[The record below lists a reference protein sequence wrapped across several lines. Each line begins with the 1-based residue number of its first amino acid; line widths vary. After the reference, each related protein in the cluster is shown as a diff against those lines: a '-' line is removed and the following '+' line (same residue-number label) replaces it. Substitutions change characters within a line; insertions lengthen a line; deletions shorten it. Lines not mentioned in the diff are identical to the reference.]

1 MTLLERTRY
10 LQSAPDPVTLEGL
23 QERIDSLVDVLSE
36 HGQLYY
42 RQDEPI
48 ITDGEY
54 DGLLNSLRALEELH
68 PVLRRLDSPTHRVGS
83 APLDGFEKVA
93 HPEPMLSLG
102 NAFNADDLKAWYDR
116 CLKRLEI
123 EDGRPTVALT
133 AELKIDGLAVALTY
147 EDGLLVRAATRG
159 DGRVGENITQ
169 NVRTIGNVPL
179 RLSGTNVPRQVEVRG
194 EIYFPK
200 SAFEA
205 LNDSLRSRDQ
215 KLFANPR
222 NAAAGSLRQLDSSVT
237 ASRELALFAYSTG
250 PATDPVAPSQ
260 YDSLYRLREWGF
272 GINEHARR
280 FTSIEHVVSFC
291 ESWTDKREDLDH
303 EIDGVVVKIDRID
316 LQEELGNV
324 SNAPR
329 WAVAFKFP
337 ARESST
343 TLNDIIVN
351 VGRTGMITPEAVL
364 EPVVIGGVT
373 VSQATLH
380 NAAYIM
386 DRDIRIGDT
395 VVVKRAGDVIPAVV
409 SSVTTTRDGSEQIWK
424 MPSECPACSEILEQ
438 LEGEVDSYCVN
449 GACPAQFIRLVE
461 HFASRN
467 ALDIEGFGSKLAVI
481 LVEAGLISKLQD
493 IYSLDRDALL
503 ALDNFGEKKTDNLL
517 QGIEQSKDRALA
529 HVLFGLGIRH
539 VGRTTAETI
548 VGTLPTMQRIAAS
561 SAEELT
567 AIEGIGDVIAQSLV
581 DWFGREP
588 NKILIQAMEDAGV
601 RMERSEKEA
610 TPSGDDA
617 PFEGLTFVVTGTL
630 PTLGRKDA
638 QDFIKQRGGK
648 ASSSVSKKTH
658 YVVMGDNAGSKAD
671 KARELGVSIID
682 EAELLNMGGA

>member
-1 MTLLERTRY
+1 
-10 LQSAPDPVTLEGL
+10 
-23 QERIDSLVDVLSE
+23 
-36 HGQLYY
+36 
-42 RQDEPI
+42 
-48 ITDGEY
+48 
-54 DGLLNSLRALEELH
+54 
-68 PVLRRLDSPTHRVGS
+68 
-83 APLDGFEKVA
+83 
-93 HPEPMLSLG
+93 
-102 NAFNADDLKAWYDR
+102 
-116 CLKRLEI
+116 
-123 EDGRPTVALT
+123 
-133 AELKIDGLAVALTY
+133 
-147 EDGLLVRAATRG
+147 
-159 DGRVGENITQ
+159 
-169 NVRTIGNVPL
+169 
-179 RLSGTNVPRQVEVRG
+179 
-194 EIYFPK
+194 
-200 SAFEA
+200 
-205 LNDSLRSRDQ
+205 
-215 KLFANPR
+215 
-222 NAAAGSLRQLDSSVT
+222 
-237 ASRELALFAYSTG
+237 
-250 PATDPVAPSQ
+250 
-260 YDSLYRLREWGF
+260 
-272 GINEHARR
+272 
-280 FTSIEHVVSFC
+280 
-291 ESWTDKREDLDH
+291 
-303 EIDGVVVKIDRID
+303 
-316 LQEELGNV
+316 
-324 SNAPR
+324 
-329 WAVAFKFP
+329 
-337 ARESST
+337 
-343 TLNDIIVN
+343 
-351 VGRTGMITPEAVL
+351 
-364 EPVVIGGVT
+364 
-373 VSQATLH
+373 
-380 NAAYIM
+380 
-386 DRDIRIGDT
+386 
-395 VVVKRAGDVIPAVV
+395 
-409 SSVTTTRDGSEQIWK
+409 
-424 MPSECPACSEILEQ
+424 LEQ